1 MAILTRV
8 EPTIDGNDPLFVT
21 PAGGGDSFAVDD
33 DTVLHVRNASGGS
46 INVTIASQVTAEPGI
61 APANKVV
68 AVGAGANRD
77 IRIKPSTRFKDA
89 NGRATATCSA
99 TASVTVAV
107 TRVA

>member
-1 MAILTRV
+1 MAILNRV
-8 EPTIDGNDPLFVT
+8 EPTIDGNDPQYVT

-46 INVTIASQVTAEPGI
+46 INVTITSTVPTEAGLVA
-61 APANKVV
+61 ANKVV
-68 AVGAGANRD
+68 AVGAGLNRD
-77 IRIKPSTRFKDA
+77 IRLKPSSRFRDA

-99 TASVTVAV
+99 TGSVTVAV

>member
-46 INVTIASQVTAEPGI
+46 INVTIA
-61 APANKVV
+61 PANKVV